1 MALNKKSMQFWSL
14 LKLKVIV
21 NFHWSFFM
29 KTKYLSLTVSLMFFP
44 YAHGVQGCGIHSPKV
59 MLKILKKIMFVPLE
73 K

>member
-1 MALNKKSMQFWSL
+1 
-14 LKLKVIV
+14 
-21 NFHWSFFM
+21 M